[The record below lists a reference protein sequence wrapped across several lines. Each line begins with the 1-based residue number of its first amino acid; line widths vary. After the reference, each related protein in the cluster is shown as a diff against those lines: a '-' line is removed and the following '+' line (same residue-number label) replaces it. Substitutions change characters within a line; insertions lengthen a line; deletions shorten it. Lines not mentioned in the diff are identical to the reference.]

1 MLHLPVPSL
10 QYGLKKKLKKCLFF
24 EEQAKENYAFK
35 SSALLYSLS
44 WYFTKPVLAGTVI
57 YALIS
62 RKLDV

>member
-1 MLHLPVPSL
+1 MYHLPVPSVE
-10 QYGLKKKLKKCLFF
+10 YGLKKIKEMFIF
-24 EEQAKENYAFK
+24 EEQAKEKYAFK

-44 WYFTKPVLAGTVI
+44 WYFTKPVLSGTVI